1 MKLVFLGPPGAGK
14 GTQADVLSKKFG
26 ILHISTGD
34 ILRQAVKD
42 KTPTGLEAQEYMNK
56 GELAPDEIVTKITTE
71 RIQKADAKDNFILD
85 GFPRTIAQA
94 DDLGAFLN
102 NNRAKIDL
110 VLYFETSDKVAIQ
123 RLTGRRVCKACG
135 AIFHLKNMPPKKQG
149 TCDKCGGVL
158 YQRTD
163 DTEETVKNRLVVYK
177 KQTQSLIDYY
187 KEKGIL
193 RTVSGDLDVNELF
206 VVMVDLFKKEGLA
219 V

>member
-1 MKLVFLGPPGAGK
+1 LKLVFLGPPGAGK

-42 KTPTGLEAQEYMNK
+42 KTPTGLKAQEYMNK
-56 GELAPDEIVTKITTE
+56 GELVPDEIVTKITTE
-71 RIQKADAKDNFILD
+71 RIQKTDAKDNFILD

>member
-42 KTPTGLEAQEYMNK
+42 KTPTGLKAQEYMNK
-56 GELAPDEIVTKITTE
+56 GELVPDEIVTKITTE
-71 RIQKADAKDNFILD
+71 RIQKTDAKDNFILD